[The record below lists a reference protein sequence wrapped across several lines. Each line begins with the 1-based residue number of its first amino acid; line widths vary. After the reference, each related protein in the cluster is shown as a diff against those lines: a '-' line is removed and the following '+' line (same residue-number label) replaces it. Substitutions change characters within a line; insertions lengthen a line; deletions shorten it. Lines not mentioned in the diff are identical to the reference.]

1 MLLEVRVESV
11 RASLMSPQRLVV
23 LKEVDEER
31 YLPIWIGPYEAD
43 AIAIEL
49 QGIKTPRP
57 LSHDLLKQ
65 TILTLG
71 GRVSHVVISDL
82 QHDTFYATIILDQGG
97 QELELDA
104 RPSDSIALAVRA
116 KAPIFVES
124 SVMDRAGI
132 TKEEDLRRQDQRL
145 HDEERLEVFREFIEE
160 LDLDTED
167 KEAEE

>member
-1 MLLEVRVESV
+1 MLFEVSVESV
-11 RASLMSPQRLVV
+11 RVSLMSSHRMIV

-65 TILTLG
+65 AILTLG
-71 GRVSHVVISDL
+71 GRVSHVVINNL
-82 QHDTFYATIILDQGG
+82 QHDTFFASVVLDQGG

-104 RPSDSIALAVRA
+104 RPSDSIALAVRV
-116 KAPIFVES
+116 KAPIFVDS
-124 SVMDRAGI
+124 AVMDRAGI
-132 TKEEDLRRQDQRL
+132 IKEPDLQQQKQRL
-145 HDEERLEVFREFIEE
+145 RDEEGLEVFREFIEE
-160 LDLDTED
+160 LDLDTSD
-167 KEAEE
+167 EAD